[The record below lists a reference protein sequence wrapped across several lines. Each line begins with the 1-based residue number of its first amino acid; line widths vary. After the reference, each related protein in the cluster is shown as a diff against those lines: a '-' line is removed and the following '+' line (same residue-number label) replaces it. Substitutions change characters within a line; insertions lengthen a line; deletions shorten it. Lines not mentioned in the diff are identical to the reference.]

1 MRRRRRRTGNQN
13 LTIGNRSK
21 DIVELWILKILLD
34 LNGHREFMSSM
45 RGFTD
50 DTLAY
55 FLGLDKF
62 VDEYED
68 KDKKEIFKMMRDR
81 LDVLESTER
90 LKFPKTL
97 KQNIKKVMKL
107 ISLTKV
113 EKDILIFTIYLKY
126 FDMMDGATRMLND
139 LSTDRLVTT
148 LSVLLDYK
156 ASKIKAALSPQG
168 KLAQSGLVMVDR
180 DGSNS
185 LLNKLDILSRDFA
198 DKMMNLNGDIEE
210 MIRDSVRK
218 CSPSELNVADFK
230 HLENDFELLIP
241 YLGNAIAQQ
250 QNGVNI
256 LFYGKPGTGKTELT
270 KAIAQELGKEIYEVS
285 YADAEDEP
293 ISGDKRLK
301 AYKVAQSFFSNSNVL
316 IMFDEIEDVIGDDNS
331 MNFFAPPKQSNKGWM
346 NRMLESNKIPAI
358 WITNDIHS
366 MDPAI
371 IRRFDMS
378 IEIPIPPKAKRKE
391 IIEQDCGDILSEKSI
406 DKIAKNE
413 AIAPALVTRAA
424 KVVNSIADSNTDKD
438 KAFESI
444 LNNTLKA
451 QGYPKIQNATEESLP
466 KSYNPAYIN
475 TDANLKDLAKGIK
488 EHPNAR
494 ICLYGVPGT
503 GKSAFGK
510 WIAQYTD
517 KPFVLKKGS
526 DLISMWVGGTEKN
539 IANAF
544 REAKEE
550 GAVLVFDEVDSF
562 LQDRRNAKNSWE
574 VTQVNE
580 MLVQMENFDGI
591 FIATTNLMSGLDQAS
606 LRRFDMKLE
615 FGYLKPKQ
623 AWKLFVDECKS
634 LDIAIEDS
642 GQVKNRMKSLTQ
654 LAPGDFAAVRRQN
667 KFRSVKSADAFLDRL
682 EEELSLKECS
692 EDVKMGF
699 L

>member
-68 KDKKEIFKMMRDR
+68 KDKKEIFKIMRDR
-81 LDVLESTER
+81 LEVLESEEHLT
-90 LKFPKTL
+90 FPKTL

-107 ISLTKV
+107 INLTKV

>member
-68 KDKKEIFKMMRDR
+68 KDKKEIFKIMRDR
-81 LDVLESTER
+81 LEVLESEEHLT
-90 LKFPKTL
+90 FPKTL

-107 ISLTKV
+107 INLTKV

-466 KSYNPAYIN
+466 ESYDPAYIN
-475 TDANLKDLAKGIK
+475 TDADLKDLAKGIK
-488 EHPNAR
+488 KHPNAR

-634 LDIAIEDS
+634 LDIVIEDS